1 MSAAAQQPSWRCGS
15 LDGATADAAAAASF
29 ETAARGERRLADM
42 SPTLPPTDWP
52 VSATLWLS
60 ILHKRIKFLHIPK
73 AGGTSV
79 EHEDAHAP
87 KLYAAE
93 VWAHAFVP
101 DNSTFKRVNLRD
113 RRMWIGFDTCRRRQ
127 FHAFAPFSP
136 HHMTPH
142 DLCVLGMCGLFN
154 WYSGADTVY
163 SGTDG
168 VYRGADAVYCVMR
181 DPVRRLASD
190 VEYVR
195 STHGLWPLDK
205 LHRFGDEATTLG
217 LQNHSRAWPPA
228 CGCATPDCGITK
240 IEDCPVSLRCYLAL
254 IRDHL
259 RIVDRRMAAH
269 TAALEAIA
277 NRTHRWYLPA
287 PMKTLGYS
295 EFFVHAQPQSRM
307 ILDRAT
313 GRPACNVVFRVDDL
327 AAAGLSHLKQSRNP
341 SAVDAV
347 AAELAADAGLRKIFE
362 EVYADDLRMWERLG
376 RGEPATP
383 AHLALGDVVSRF
395 ERRYPRVS
403 RRELH
408 GADVHVRLLRWA
420 GGPRL
425 HPLRRRHPGVRG
437 PRAVRSSGT
446 RGCRALWRRCASA
459 AAATSVKVL
468 PPARPRRVEPSKR
481 DVPVRQVRGRA
492 LPPGRPGAVT
502 GTGTTALT
510 ASATAARFRAPTR
523 TARRRTTRAWL
534 HRDGLDQ
541 K

>member
-1 MSAAAQQPSWRCGS
+1 MH
-15 LDGATADAAAAASF
+15 GATAVAAAAASF

-42 SPTLPPTDWP
+42 SPTLPPTGWP
-52 VSATLWLS
+52 SARRLWLS

-113 RRMWIGFDTCRRRQ
+113 RRMWLGFDTCRRRQ

-163 SGTDG
+163 SGTDA

-228 CGCATPDCGITK
+228 CGCATRADCGITK

-259 RIVDRRMAAH
+259 HIVDRRMAAH

-347 AAELAADAGLRKIFE
+347 AAELKADAGLRKIFE

-376 RGEPATP
+376 RGEPATA
-383 AHLALGDVVSRF
+383 AHLALGDVVQRF
-395 ERRYPRVS
+395 ERRYPRVFAG
-403 RRELH
+403 RRTAPRRPACAACCDGQDGH
-408 GADVHVRLLRWA
+408 GCIRCVAA
-420 GGPRL
+420 GQACGGLASSEVERHPRL
-425 HPLRRRHPGVRG
+425 PRSVAPVCVGRG
-437 PRAVRSSGT
+437 CNVCEVLPPRPSTASGTARTRRSSV
-446 RGCRALWRRCASA
+446 RQRARPSAAPPKPA
-459 AAATSVKVL
+459 AAA
-468 PPARPRRVEPSKR
+468 
-481 DVPVRQVRGRA
+481 
-492 LPPGRPGAVT
+492 T
-502 GTGTTALT
+502 GTGTTTPT
-510 ASATAARFRAPTR
+510 ASATAARCRVPTR
-523 TARRRTTRAWL
+523 TCRRRRTTRA
-534 HRDGLDQ
+534 RGCTGTV
-541 K
+541 

>member
-1 MSAAAQQPSWRCGS
+1 
-15 LDGATADAAAAASF
+15 
-29 ETAARGERRLADM
+29 M
-42 SPTLPPTDWP
+42 SPTLPPTGWP

-73 AGGTSV
+73 TGGTSV
-79 EHEDAHAP
+79 ELEDAHAP

-101 DNSTFKRVNLRD
+101 DNTTFKRVNLRD

-163 SGTDG
+163 SGTDA

-195 STHGLWPLDK
+195 
-205 LHRFGDEATTLG
+205 ATPGCGRWINCTASATRPPRSD
-217 LQNHSRAWPPA
+217 SRITRARGRPPA
-228 CGCATPDCGITK
+228 AARRRAAGSPRSRTVQSRCAATSRSSATI
-240 IEDCPVSLRCYLAL
+240 AW
-254 IRDHL
+254 
-259 RIVDRRMAAH
+259 IVDRRMAAH

-277 NRTHRWYLPA
+277 NRTRRRYLPA
-287 PMKTLGYS
+287 PMQTLGYS

-347 AAELAADAGLRKIFE
+347 AAELAADAGLRK
-362 EVYADDLRMWERLG
+362 DLRGGVR
-376 RGEPATP
+376 RRPS
-383 AHLALGDVVSRF
+383 DV
-395 ERRYPRVS
+395 
-403 RRELH
+403 
-408 GADVHVRLLRWA
+408 GAA
-420 GGPRL
+420 GPRRAGDAGA
-425 HPLRRRHPGVRG
+425 PRAGRRR
-437 PRAVRSSGT
+437 
-446 RGCRALWRRCASA
+446 
-459 AAATSVKVL
+459 
-468 PPARPRRVEPSKR
+468 PAI
-481 DVPVRQVRGRA
+481 
-492 LPPGRPGAVT
+492 
-502 GTGTTALT
+502 
-510 ASATAARFRAPTR
+510 
-523 TARRRTTRAWL
+523 
-534 HRDGLDQ
+534 
-541 K
+541 

>member
-1 MSAAAQQPSWRCGS
+1 MPVQ
-15 LDGATADAAAAASF
+15 
-29 ETAARGERRLADM
+29 ARTTGWA
-42 SPTLPPTDWP
+42 

-101 DNSTFKRVNLRD
+101 DNTTFKRVNLRD

-142 DLCVLGMCGLFN
+142 DLCVLGMCGIFN

-163 SGTDG
+163 SGTDA

-205 LHRFGDEATTLG
+205 LHRFGDEATALG

-228 CGCATPDCGITK
+228 CGCATPSCGITK
-240 IEDCPVSLRCYLAL
+240 IEDCPVTLRCYLAL

-259 RIVDRRMAAH
+259 WIVDRRMAAH

-277 NRTHRWYLPA
+277 NRTRPRA
-287 PMKTLGYS
+287 PMQTLGYS

-347 AAELAADAGLRKIFE
+347 AAELAADAGLRKVFE

-383 AHLALGDVVSRF
+383 AHLALGDVVQRF
-395 ERRYPRVS
+395 ERRYPRVFAGPPNCTAPS
-403 RRELH
+403 CTCAACCDGQDGH
-408 GADVHVRLLRWA
+408 GCIRCVAA
-420 GGPRL
+420 TQACGGLASGEVERHPRL
-425 HPLRRRHPGVRG
+425 PRSVAPVCVGRGCNVCEECCRPPVHGEWNRANATYQCAKCEAERCATKPTGRGHWHWHDDPDCQRHG
-437 PRAVRSSGT
+437 RAVPRPD
-446 RGCRALWRRCASA
+446 AYLPKASYDA
-459 AAATSVKVL
+459 GS
-468 PPARPRRVEPSKR
+468 
-481 DVPVRQVRGRA
+481 
-492 LPPGRPGAVT
+492 
-502 GTGTTALT
+502 
-510 ASATAARFRAPTR
+510 
-523 TARRRTTRAWL
+523 WL